1 MKMTDS
7 VMNTRALPDFLFR
20 HIPTEKVR
28 VREVSGMIQLTP
40 INENIEE
47 TDCTVGLRGMFAGF
61 PELSVDA
68 FLGRK
73 HADKELER

>member
-1 MKMTDS
+1 MTDS

-28 VREVSGMIQLTP
+28 VREVKGMIQLMP
-40 INENIEE
+40 VNENIGD

-61 PELSVDA
+61 PEMSVDT
-68 FLGRK
+68 FLERK
-73 HADKELER
+73 HADKELDR